1 MLGRFLIISL
11 LFISLSA
18 SAQGVHEQ
26 IQSTQSKIKQLEG
39 DIAGYERDLTKTQK
53 ERNTLANAVKTLDLS
68 KKKLDAQVELTQNKI
83 IATSALIEELT
94 GKIDAHTVQINR
106 RLASIGE
113 SIRNVS
119 EMLGQNAVEIVLS
132 NNTLSATLDN
142 IYSLERLQENIRADV
157 LELKNERTE
166 LTSDKKESE
175 TARAELLNLK
185 SRLSDQR
192 TLVLSNQKTKQTLL
206 EQTKN
211 KESNYKTL
219 LQEKI
224 TLKQKFEQELR
235 SYEASLRQEIDLSK
249 LPHPGSGVLKWPLDN
264 VTITQYFGNTEFAKS
279 GAYKGSGHNGVD
291 FRATLGT
298 TITSAG
304 RGTVRATGNTDI
316 GCQGGSYG
324 QWVLIDHDS
333 NLAGLSTLY
342 SHLSLIKVSAGD
354 TLGAGDLI
362 GYSGQ
367 TGYATGPHL
376 HFGVYA
382 KEGVRVTRLIRSDGT
397 ASKCTE
403 MPVSPLNGYLNPLLY
418 L

>member
-1 MLGRFLIISL
+1 MLGRFWIISL

-316 GCQGGSYG
+316 GCLGGSYG